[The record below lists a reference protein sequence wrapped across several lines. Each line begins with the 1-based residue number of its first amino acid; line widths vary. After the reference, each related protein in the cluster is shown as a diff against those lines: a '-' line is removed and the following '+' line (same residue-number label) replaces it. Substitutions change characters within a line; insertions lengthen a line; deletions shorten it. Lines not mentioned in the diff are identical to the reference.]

1 MDSSPTDLA
10 SSRVVATT
18 AALGVLAAGIA
29 FLLYR
34 FGGKAQGYY
43 VDRSG
48 PNIHH
53 MVASLEGGMGAGALC
68 RHKYLVQPAART
80 PE

>member
-34 FGGKAQGYY
+34 FLGKA
-43 VDRSG
+43 
-48 PNIHH
+48 
-53 MVASLEGGMGAGALC
+53 GAIM
-68 RHKYLVQPAART
+68 
-80 PE
+80 

>member
-34 FGGKAQGYY
+34 FGGKAGAIMWI
-43 VDRSG
+43 DRG
-48 PNIHH
+48 LT
-53 MVASLEGGMGAGALC
+53 LEGGMGAGALC
-68 RHKYLVQPAART
+68 SHKYLVQPAAHT